1 MQHPLAS
8 DTGQIG
14 RMNRDIFRV
23 DTGTALA
30 QTYVLVFMKGV
41 CVPRWPDEIL
51 ENKGGYICLT

>member
-8 DTGQIG
+8 EAGQIG

-30 QTYVLVFMKGV
+30 QIEVIVFLKDVHDHDTTG
-41 CVPRWPDEIL
+41 
-51 ENKGGYICLT
+51 